1 MRFHLDTDFLVFA
14 LSEAGAERNRLLAL
28 ADSDA
33 DIQISAVAWYE
44 FTRGPRTPEQLAV
57 ARSFFPEEGVV
68 PFSEELAA
76 HAGEVFRSAGSPR
89 RRGADVTIGVTA
101 LASGAVLLTRN
112 ARDFRVVPGL
122 RIESVPE

>member
-44 FTRGPRTPEQLAV
+44 FTR
-57 ARSFFPEEGVV
+57 ARPPYAGATGRHPLLFP
-68 PFSEELAA
+68 
-76 HAGEVFRSAGSPR
+76 
-89 RRGADVTIGVTA
+89 
-101 LASGAVLLTRN
+101 
-112 ARDFRVVPGL
+112 
-122 RIESVPE
+122 